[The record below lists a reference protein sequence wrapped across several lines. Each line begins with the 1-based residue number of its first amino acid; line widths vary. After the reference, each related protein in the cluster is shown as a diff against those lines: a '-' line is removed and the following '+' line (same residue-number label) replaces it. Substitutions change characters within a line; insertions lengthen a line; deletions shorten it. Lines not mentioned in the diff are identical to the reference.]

1 MATDHPEITSTNL
14 KKFRMEAGL
23 TQADLG
29 VLLGLEK
36 YHISHIEAGRRQI
49 SAAEMKLLR
58 LYFFG
63 ELPELTRTAEELTR
77 GLLNFTD
84 LEWKAICILA
94 LKAGTTPSVWIQRQI
109 VSYLDYSDMG
119 QRARFTIDGPDHQ
132 SAMAKDNFLC
142 VAEMEG
148 ATPEL
153 GPRNQVKYPK
163 PARKNSKL
171 HSLKNAETQPG
182 NGTEGN

>member
-1 MATDHPEITSTNL
+1 MANDHPEITSENL
-14 KKFRMEAGL
+14 KKFRIQADL

-49 SAAEMKLLR
+49 SPAEMKLLR

-63 ELPELTRTAEELTR
+63 ELPELTRNGEELTR

-109 VSYLDYSDMG
+109 VSYLDYADLG
-119 QRARFTIDGPDHQ
+119 KRARLTIDGLDRQ
-132 SAMAKDNFLC
+132 AAMEKDNRLC
-142 VAEMEG
+142 VAEMDGEQ
-148 ATPEL
+148 ATPRVMK
-153 GPRNQVKYPK
+153 PVKYPK
-163 PARKNSKL
+163 PERKKKL
-171 HSLKNAETQPG
+171 KPLDDPEAEPG

>member
-1 MATDHPEITSTNL
+1 MANDHPEITSMNL

-63 ELPELTRTAEELTR
+63 ELPELTRNAEELTR

-109 VSYLDYSDMG
+109 VSYLDYSDLG
-119 QRARFTIDGPDHQ
+119 QRARLTITGPDRQ
-132 SAMAKDNFLC
+132 AALAKDNLRC

-148 ATPEL
+148 TKPDPAPQH
-153 GPRNQVKYPK
+153 PVKYPK
-163 PARKNSKL
+163 PPRKQAKL
-171 HSLKNAETQPG
+171 RTLEDPDAKPG
-182 NGTEGN
+182 NGTEGK